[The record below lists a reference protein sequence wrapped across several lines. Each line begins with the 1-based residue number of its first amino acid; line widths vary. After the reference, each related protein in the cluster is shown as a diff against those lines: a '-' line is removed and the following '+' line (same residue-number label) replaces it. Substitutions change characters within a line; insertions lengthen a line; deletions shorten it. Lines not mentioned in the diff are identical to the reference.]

1 MHVFP
6 CGISVGFKDVAIV
19 KFVAIVEG
27 YGGGERDLFYTSGP
41 LHHTVQ
47 RFMFLFHLTLE
58 LALWTHMYCSR
69 GLLDESTT
77 NLWGSRFYVRWM
89 REMVLCD
96 IFLSSLEGKV
106 NFGR

>member
-27 YGGGERDLFYTSGP
+27 YGGGERDLFYTSVP

-47 RFMFLFHLTLE
+47 RFMFLFDLTLE

-69 GLLDESTT
+69 GHFRRIDDKPMGVTFLCEVDERD
-77 NLWGSRFYVRWM
+77 GPM
-89 REMVLCD
+89 
-96 IFLSSLEGKV
+96 
-106 NFGR
+106 